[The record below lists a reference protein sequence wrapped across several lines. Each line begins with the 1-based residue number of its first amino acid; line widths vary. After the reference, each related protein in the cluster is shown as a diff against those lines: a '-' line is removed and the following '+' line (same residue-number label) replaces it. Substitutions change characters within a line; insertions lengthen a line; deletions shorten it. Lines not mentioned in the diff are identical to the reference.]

1 MRVLETGGGGV
12 PCKALIHTLADGG
25 YEVASGDPRP
35 LGPEGQGLA
44 GDRKVDLSGVGQFV
58 GTMASFSCDAVVHL
72 GAIDAPNRHPDER
85 VFRDNVLSAFTVL
98 QAAMLRG

>member
-1 MRVLETGGGGV
+1 VSVLVTGGGGALW
-12 PCKALIHTLADGG
+12 KALIHTLADGG
-25 YEVASGDPRP
+25 YEVVSGDSRP
-35 LGPEGQGLA
+35 LSPEGQGLA
-44 GDRKVDLSGVGQFV
+44 EDREVDLSGVGQFV
-58 GTMASFSCDAVVHL
+58 GTMVSCDAVVHL

>member
-1 MRVLETGGGGV
+1 MTGGGSALW
-12 PCKALIHTLADGG
+12 KALIHTFADGG

-58 GTMASFSCDAVVHL
+58 GTMVSCDAVVHL
-72 GAIDAPNRHPDER
+72 GAIAAPNRHPDER

>member
-1 MRVLETGGGGV
+1 MTGGGGALW
-12 PCKALIHTLADGG
+12 KALIHTLADGG
-25 YEVASGDPRP
+25 YEVASGDPLP

-58 GTMASFSCDAVVHL
+58 GTMVSCDAVVHL
-72 GAIDAPNRHPDER
+72 GAIAAPNRHPDER

-98 QAAMLRG
+98 QSAMLRG